1 MTGPVIAGRDGSVR
15 HIRCA
20 NKADFTV
27 ICIVGG
33 FRNLFRLFF
42 ALSRRIG
49 YGTLGRIGIAVAI
62 PSSTSPAASAPI
74 TPKRADV
81 RIPLRLSLPLLVR
94 TSSSASTTTTVMA
107 LRSGGSLGRLGVG
120 HWGGGDWSESGRVSQ
135 ATRSKEDGTNS
146 VQGKGVAGD
155 RLIEPKS
162 LLSRVFTRCD
172 DSLFVVASMV
182 EGRFSFQ
189 GGGQAARE

>member
-120 HWGGGDWSESGRVSQ
+120 HWGGGLVGVGSGFSSDEVEGGWDEFSP
-135 ATRSKEDGTNS
+135 
-146 VQGKGVAGD
+146 GKGSCWGSFNRAQISSFSC
-155 RLIEPKS
+155 LHS
-162 LLSRVFTRCD
+162 LR
-172 DSLFVVASMV
+172 
-182 EGRFSFQ
+182 
-189 GGGQAARE
+189 